1 MANGAGRLSDDDLA
15 LFGRLLGRYCEFD
28 LDQFDNW
35 IVATSHGD
43 VFVTLTRQDPPED
56 HMTAYRRIP
65 T

>member
-1 MANGAGRLSDDDLA
+1 MANGAGRLSDDELT

-35 IVATSHGD
+35 IVATSYGD
-43 VFVTLTRQDPPED
+43 VFVNLTRQGPLED
-56 HMTAYRRIP
+56 HVAAYRRVP